1 MQLPKSETWMLFQCS
16 RFLSR
21 HMDKSSSRD
30 STPLISLQSTFFSSA
45 SMTAVQS
52 VPFCSATY
60 SSLLTGVSAS
70 SLAPSSSLPKN
81 SFIPNSDLKK
91 KKKKSNESCSFATK
105 KCSPSFHYFK
115 MKFKFPNIPYNDF
128 TDLVLS
134 FQDHLLYNTLWIRIR
149 FGYEWQKN
157 EKYQWYKLLES
168 WFFLFTYGWYHSDI
182 QNPSSF

>member
-1 MQLPKSETWMLFQCS
+1 MQLPKSETWKLFQCS

-81 SFIPNSDLKK
+81 AFIPNSDFSK
-91 KKKKSNESCSFATK
+91 KKKKSVTNPVHSLLKNVHPLFITSRWSSSFLIFLIMT
-105 KCSPSFHYFK
+105 SLIWFYLSRIIYYITFSGSGLDLVTSDRK
-115 MKFKFPNIPYNDF
+115 MKIP
-128 TDLVLS
+128 VV
-134 FQDHLLYNTLWIRIR
+134 
-149 FGYEWQKN
+149 
-157 EKYQWYKLLES
+157 
-168 WFFLFTYGWYHSDI
+168 
-182 QNPSSF
+182 